1 MTAIAEVQEQLS
13 EDFGV
18 VTGHGTARRLSET
31 TRRLAAKALSG
42 ESGRQ
47 MRTAEFGLDD
57 GEVGDLDP
65 NLHYAR
71 AVMWIAEKAPLL
83 IVPGERI
90 VGAATLLEAAQHRTP
105 ITEFGSISHTTID
118 YETGV
123 RIGCRGLRERVE
135 RRLARGDLDES
146 GTAFLQACLT
156 CLGAMRVWHARYVK
170 ELEERAGVSS
180 GEEWA
185 AYGAALEGLRRV
197 PENPPGNFR
206 EAVQSLWFLHA
217 FQRLCGNWSGVGR
230 IDKILGPYLRQD
242 LDAGRITLDQAREL
256 IAHFW
261 IRGCEWIGAEVERG
275 GSGDAQFYQNI
286 VLAGVDEEGN
296 DVTNEVTY
304 LVLDVVEELH
314 ISEFPVA
321 VRVSRNTPEKLLRRI
336 AEAQRRGGGIV
347 AIYNEDV
354 ILPALTRFG
363 YPVSEARKF
372 ANDGC
377 WEIIVPGKTAF
388 SYRPFDTLKILQEAI
403 GLGPEN
409 LETPDF
415 PDFESLYVA
424 FRRKLADH
432 LEEFHRGADEAYRS
446 GSPAPLLSMFVEDC
460 IARAR
465 GYLQRGTHYRV
476 VAPHAGGLP
485 DTANSLLVI
494 KKLVFD
500 EGSIGLQEFLQVLRD
515 NWGGHEELRRDMQQ
529 RFTLYGNDDPE
540 ADTMLGRVYDDYVE
554 LAGLVREREGVLRP
568 PGISTFGREV
578 SAFRE
583 SRAATPFGRYR
594 QEVLATNL
602 APTPGTDQRGPTA
615 VIKSFCS
622 LDFGKLPNGVPL
634 ELKIHPAALEGEHGI
649 AVLVSLMRT
658 FVELGGIYLQI
669 DVVDSAL
676 LRDAQQHPEKYP
688 NLSVRISGWSA
699 RFATLSKEW
708 QDMIIQRT
716 EQMLGE

>member
-1 MTAIAEVQEQLS
+1 MTAIADVQEQLS

-18 VTGHGTARRLSET
+18 VTGHGAAQRLSDA
-31 TRRLAAKALSG
+31 TRRLAARALSG
-42 ESGRQ
+42 EYGRQ
-47 MRTAEFGLDD
+47 MRTAEFGLDED
-57 GEVGDLDP
+57 EVRDLDP
-65 NLHYAR
+65 DLHYAR
-71 AVMWIAEKAPLL
+71 AVMRIAEKAPLH
-83 IVPGERI
+83 IVPGELV

-123 RIGCRGLRERVE
+123 RVGCRGMRERVE
-135 RRLARGDLDES
+135 ERLARGDLDES
-146 GTAFLQACLT
+146 GTAFLQASLVCLD
-156 CLGAMRVWHARYVK
+156 AMRVWHARYVEGVE
-170 ELEERAGVSS
+170 ELARVSS
-180 GEEWA
+180 GEERSA
-185 AYGAALEGLRRV
+185 CDAALEGLRRV
-197 PENPPGNFR
+197 PEEPPRCFR

-230 IDKILGPYLRQD
+230 IDKILGPYLKQD
-242 LDAGRITLDQAREL
+242 LDAGRTTLDRAREL
-256 IAHFW
+256 IAHLW
-261 IRGCEWIGAEVERG
+261 IRGCDWIGADVNRG

-286 VLAGVDEEGN
+286 VLAGVDEDGD

-321 VRVSRNTPEKLLRRI
+321 VRVNRNTPDKLLCRI
-336 AEAQRRGGGIV
+336 AEVQRRGGGIV
-347 AIYNEDV
+347 AIYNEEV
-354 ILPALTRFG
+354 ILPALARFG
-363 YPVSEARKF
+363 YPLSEARKF

-388 SYRPFDTLKILQEAI
+388 SYRPFDTLKILQEAV

-409 LETPDF
+409 LEAPDF
-415 PDFESLYVA
+415 PDFESLYTA
-424 FRRKLADH
+424 FRSGLADH
-432 LEEFHRGADEAYRS
+432 LEAYHRGADDAYKE
-446 GSPAPLLSMFVEDC
+446 GPPAPLLSMFVEDC
-460 IARAR
+460 IERAR

-485 DTANSLLVI
+485 DTANSLYVI

-500 EGSIGLQEFLQVLRD
+500 EGLIGLQELLQILRD
-515 NWGGHEELRRDMQQ
+515 NWEGHEELRRDVQQ

-540 ADTMLGRVYDDYVE
+540 PDAMLRRVYDDYVE
-554 LAGLVREREGVLRP
+554 LASTIREREGVLRP
-568 PGISTFGREV
+568 PGISTFGRQV

-583 SRAATPFGRYR
+583 DRAATPFGRHR
-594 QEVLATNL
+594 QDILASNL
-602 APTPGTDQRGPTA
+602 APTPGTDKRGPTA

-634 ELKIHPAALEGEHGI
+634 DLKIHPAALEGEVGVS
-649 AVLVSLMRT
+649 ALVSLMRT
-658 FVELGGIYLQI
+658 FVELGGVYLQI

-676 LRDAQQHPEKYP
+676 LRDAQQHPGKYP

-716 EQMLGE
+716 EQMLAE